1 MTTASPAT
9 VTVGHVIPRA
19 RRTPWPVLLTAIALL
34 LLSSLIAAGPA
45 RAAIADLSQIDGPS
59 ADIVGLDGVA
69 MAADGSGGL
78 VYRKRVSG
86 RVHIF
91 AARFAGGRW
100 KAPVRVDGGQK
111 FDSSYP
117 AIGAGPGGRLVVTWC
132 QQYGGGTQDRLFS
145 AALDPGAT
153 GFQTP
158 VPFDLNVG
166 DGTDL
171 SPSLSMNVAGQALL
185 TYRVTT
191 NRNLAAQGA
200 PPGSVA
206 QEIRLA
212 RYDGSYWTPAGPLV
226 NRNPSQP
233 MPAPTPDN
241 GPKVAID
248 DTGNGLVAWQERDD
262 ELIPRVYARRVFSAT
277 TTVPLLVSPTLWPL
291 AVKGPPEVAGG
302 PALKGSADAISVSLR
317 GLSEGAVAFRQ
328 QPSASSLFSTARIF
342 VGVLPASTSQ
352 NAGAFVGP
360 YLVDGGTDATG
371 PEGNL
376 GDPRVSVSGDGAFD
390 IAVGAGTRVLNGLG
404 DESGAK
410 PPVTLN
416 TEDGGIPPDPLLD
429 RGDDGALAAAWKAK
443 IGSAE
448 GIRVLE
454 RQADGTP
461 SRQLFSTTTGGELGP
476 LDLSGSGLGDA
487 AIAFQQGSGANT
499 AIAATAI
506 DAPPAA
512 FNVATPIGWQR
523 ARRIPIRWDEAP
535 SAIGKVTYTVL
546 VDDQDVAD
554 DLTTPAYTL
563 TGDAAAPGT
572 HSVSVIAT
580 DTAGQPT
587 TGTSSDLQIDRAAPR
602 ASFRVRGRA
611 LRITVSDGARRS
623 GVAAGGTRVRFG
635 DGRTGGGT
643 RAVTHRFRRAGTYSV
658 TVRTRDTAG
667 NRQTIRRKVRV
678 R

>member
-1 MTTASPAT
+1 MC
-9 VTVGHVIPRA
+9 VFQRA
-19 RRTPWPVLLTAIALL
+19 RRTSRPVLLFVAVVVASFTIVAH
-34 LLSSLIAAGPA
+34 AG
-45 RAAIADLSQIDGPS
+45 AAISDLTPIDGPTS
-59 ADIVGLDGVA
+59 DIVGLDGAA
-69 MAADGSGGL
+69 MASDGTGGL
-78 VYRKRVSG
+78 VYRKRVGG

-91 AARFAGGRW
+91 AARFTGGTW
-100 KAPVRVDGGQK
+100 KAPIRVDGGQK
-111 FDSSYP
+111 FDSSFP
-117 AIGAGPGGRLVVTWC
+117 AIGAGPGGRLVVVWC
-132 QQYGGGTQDRLFS
+132 QQYGGGTQNRLFS
-145 AALDPGAT
+145 AAVDPGAT
-153 GFQTP
+153 AFQSP

-191 NRNLAAQGA
+191 NRNLSVQGA
-200 PPGSVA
+200 PAGSVA

-212 RYDGSYWTPAGPLV
+212 RYDGSYWTPAGRLV

-233 MPAPTPDN
+233 MPAPATDN
-241 GPKVAID
+241 GPQVAID
-248 DTGNGLVAWQERDD
+248 DTGNGLVAWQEPDD
-262 ELIPRVYARRVFSAT
+262 ELIPRVYARRVFSST
-277 TTVPLLVSPTLWPL
+277 TTVPLPVSPTLWPL

-328 QPSASSLFSTARIF
+328 QPSSGSLFSTARAF
-342 VGVLPASTSQ
+342 VGVLPSSTSQ

-360 YLVDGGTDATG
+360 YLVDGGTDAKG
-371 PEGNL
+371 PEGAL
-376 GDPRVSVSGDGAFD
+376 GVPRVSVAGDGAFD
-390 IAVGAGTRVLNGLG
+390 VAIGAGTTVLDGQG
-404 DESGAK
+404 DESASTA
-410 PPVTLN
+410 PVTLN

-448 GIRVLE
+448 GVRVLE

-461 SRQLFSTTTGGELGP
+461 SRQLFSTATGGELGA
-476 LDLSGSGLGDA
+476 LELSGSGLGDA
-487 AIAFQQGSGANT
+487 AIAFQQGSGGNT

-523 ARRIPIRWDEAP
+523 ARKIPIRWDAAP
-535 SAIGKVTYTVL
+535 SAVGTVTYTVL

-554 DLTTPAYTL
+554 DLRTPAYML
-563 TGDAAAPGT
+563 TGDAVAPGT

-587 TGTSSDLQIDRAAPR
+587 TGTSSDLQVDRAAPR
-602 ASFRVRGRA
+602 ASLRVRSRT
-611 LRITVSDGARRS
+611 LRITVSDGAQRS
-623 GVAAGGTRVRFG
+623 GVAADGTRVRFG
-635 DGRTGGGT
+635 DGRTATGG
-643 RAVTHRFRRAGTYSV
+643 RLVTHGFRRAGTYSV
-658 TVRTRDTAG
+658 AVTTRDKAG
-667 NRQTIRRKVRV
+667 NRRTVRQKVRV